1 MRGYMKHKTYEY
13 YIVRTRKKIV
23 SIFADSYQR
32 KQYYSITSR
41 IAEPSQHEY
50 QIVLNFMSQKSES
63 TFANKQE
70 CRSLK
75 YIELVVENY

>member
-1 MRGYMKHKTYEY
+1 MNEY
-13 YIVRTRKKIV
+13 YIVKTTRKIV
-23 SIFADSYQR
+23 SIFPDSYQR
-32 KQYYSITSR
+32 KQYYSTTSR

-50 QIVLNFMSQKSES
+50 QILLILMSQKSES

-75 YIELVVENY
+75 YIELIAENY